1 MAIVRI
7 CGPKDK
13 PVGNVNIINCCS
25 ISKNWSKGL
34 SPFYIGPCELP
45 SGEISKNVENG
56 WQFCKTFSVH
66 VDKNNNPTAEY
77 FKWRQNG
84 FNDSRAHRY
93 PMGKGIKPLYHFLSN
108 EKLNY
113 IEARK
118 KIYVPLYG
126 KTVVKTEAFKKLLEE
141 FKKLKESEILWL
153 WDFDGYDHK
162 ALNMTYKD
170 AINSE
175 ERKFGHAFVLGF
187 LLENI
192 K

>member
-1 MAIVRI
+1 
-7 CGPKDK
+7 
-13 PVGNVNIINCCS
+13 
-25 ISKNWSKGL
+25 
-34 SPFYIGPCELP
+34 
-45 SGEISKNVENG
+45 
-56 WQFCKTFSVH
+56 
-66 VDKNNNPTAEY
+66 
-77 FKWRQNG
+77 
-84 FNDSRAHRY
+84 
-93 PMGKGIKPLYHFLSN
+93 MGKGIKPLYHFLSN